1 MSSEQFRR
9 EIVSPHYWRVT
20 FSNGP
25 VNLLDPDSVDEL
37 AALVTSA
44 ENDPDL
50 RVIVFRSDNPDYFM
64 AHWDFLSD
72 SDRVASMQPGP
83 TRLHPYVDNFIRL
96 SRLPLVTISLIRG
109 RARGTGSEFA
119 LATDMRFAS
128 ERAILGQFEVG
139 VGSVPGG
146 GPMARLG
153 RLAGR
158 GRALEILLG
167 ADDID
172 AERAAA
178 YGYVN
183 RVIDDAVIETE
194 VDAFAHR
201 IAGFDK
207 VALAQT
213 KALVDTATLPAED
226 EFALGMRAFFTTS
239 GRPEN
244 QPRVRR
250 LFAGGLQQPD
260 GVERDLGYQ
269 VGLPV
274 EG

>member
-9 EIVSPHYWRVT
+9 DIVSPRYWRVT

-44 ENDPDL
+44 EQDPDL

-72 SDRVASMQPGP
+72 PDRVAGMASGP
-83 TRLHPYVDNFIRL
+83 TGLHPYVDNFIRL
-96 SRLPLVTISLIRG
+96 SRLPLATISLIRG
-109 RARGTGSEFA
+109 RTRGTGSEFA
-119 LATDMRFAS
+119 LATDIRFAS

-139 VGSVPGG
+139 VGAVPGG

-172 AERAAA
+172 AEMAAA

-194 VDAFAHR
+194 VDAFARR

-213 KALVDTATLPAED
+213 KTLVDTATLPAEE
-226 EFALGMRAFFTTS
+226 EFALGMRAFFATS

-260 GVERDLGYQ
+260 GVERDLGHQ

-274 EG
+274 EA